1 MNKTYHVTKLIIG
14 SWKSNF
20 LFGAGNCTRSLK
32 HLIALQFIN
41 LSADDGIVEET
52 PPAHGIEVCL
62 SCVTFDCHRGSYN
75 LTILSS
81 YIRS

>member
-1 MNKTYHVTKLIIG
+1 MNETYHVAKLVIG

-20 LFGAGNCTRSLK
+20 LFGAVYCRRSLK
-32 HLIALQFIN
+32 HLIALQFITR
-41 LSADDGIVEET
+41 SADDGIVEET
-52 PPAHGIEVCL
+52 PPAHAIEVCL